1 MHGCF
6 CQKEMNKLA
15 YEHSTLSSADS
26 LKLKKISTLSPSNKN
41 YTINE
46 YDLKYISP
54 SFSQTQFLHD
64 KYSSTL
70 ISQYPNII
78 ESCYIWRKNQ
88 TLSVT
93 LLHLVNKAT
102 VNKTT
107 LLFSH
112 GSNATLGTIYGFL
125 YDISTQLKCDVI
137 SYDYSKNLTQDVMN
151 EDIDAIFDFIIYQQ
165 IPFTSVFLMGESY
178 GATPCLHI
186 AENNSKIGGLILISP
201 CSLKLTKPYKFDQ
214 NINISELFQE
224 NISNIS
230 CPVFVAHSKADTK
243 VKYNYSVELGK
254 CFKTIQQ
261 WFPKK
266 SDHFQFYDVNRRKF
280 LQKIKEFIA
289 YAEECFSKKNK
300 SKGNKMESM
309 SIKSTAETINSNY
322 SLLNEK
328 LINETEKK
336 IPRKVT
342 RTQYDNSIINEDE
355 EENNEKMEMQ
365 YIEDAY
371 KRKKHPRKVKFL

>member
-6 CQKEMNKLA
+6 RQKEMNKLA
-15 YEHSTLSSADS
+15 YEPSSPTSSDS
-26 LKLKKISTLSPSNKN
+26 FKFKKITTLPPSNPN

-46 YDLKYISP
+46 YEVKYISP
-54 SFSQTQFLHD
+54 SFSQTLFLHD
-64 KYSSTL
+64 KYSSSL
-70 ISQYPNII
+70 VSQYPNIV
-78 ESCYIWRKNQ
+78 ESCYIWRKNIA
-88 TLSVT
+88 SSIT

-102 VNKTT
+102 ANKTT

-137 SYDYSKNLTQDVMN
+137 TFDYSKNMNEDIMN

-165 IPFTSVFLMGESY
+165 IPFTSVYLMGESY
-178 GATPCLHI
+178 GAMPCLHF

-201 CSLKLTKPYKFDQ
+201 CSSKLAKPYKFEQ
-214 NINISELFQE
+214 NININNLFQG
-224 NISNIS
+224 NLGNVS

-243 VKYNYSVELGK
+243 VKYNYSVELAK
-254 CFKTIQQ
+254 CFKAVQQ

-280 LQKIKEFIA
+280 LQKIKEFIS
-289 YAEECFSKKNK
+289 YAASFFSKSNTT
-300 SKGNKMESM
+300 KGAKIESL
-309 SIKSTAETINSNY
+309 SIKSTVETINSNY

-328 LINETEKK
+328 IINEKEGEM
-336 IPRKVT
+336 PRKAT
-342 RTQYDNSIINEDE
+342 RAQYDNSIINENE
-355 EENNEKMEMQ
+355 EENNQKMEEQ
-365 YIEDAY
+365 YIENVC
-371 KRKKHPRKVKFL
+371 KRKKQHRKVKFI